1 MNAGDAWLDTLNDK
15 PASAAAVAEKP
26 KAPKA
31 PNAAGLSSKSAAG
44 ADASA
49 KVKPPAV
56 KQVVSRDPA
65 APEIPD
71 RLTAK
76 PGKSSEVHE
85 YKVVRKGVPVL
96 TTPGLIHDKGVF
108 TKGAGVTY
116 VDINKTCYT
125 LVVRADD
132 ENDPIVS
139 AVLWM
144 VRPLNSRAAA
154 LFPPSEPVFF
164 RRRSRIWTRT
174 RCSAPPSSSRPGAR
188 TARRSSSRL
197 AAKLS

>member
-1 MNAGDAWLDTLNDK
+1 MDAGDAWLDDFNK
-15 PASAAAVAEKP
+15 PAAAAAATK

-31 PNAAGLSSKSAAG
+31 ATGT
-44 ADASA
+44 DASA
-49 KVKPPAV
+49 KVKPPAM
-56 KQVVSRDPA
+56 KQVVSRDST

-85 YKVVRKGVPVL
+85 YKVIRKGVPVV

-125 LVVRADD
+125 LVVRAD
-132 ENDPIVS
+132 EEEHQTVS

-144 VRPLNSRAAA
+144 VRPPAAA
-154 LFPPSEPVFF
+154 
-164 RRRSRIWTRT
+164 
-174 RCSAPPSSSRPGAR
+174 RP
-188 TARRSSSRL
+188 RL
-197 AAKLS
+197 GEI